1 MAQPLPTLNL
11 IGAGRVGQ
19 TLAHL
24 WARQGML
31 RVQDVLTRS
40 TDSAQAALAFI
51 EPDIFAARAVAQ
63 IADMRPADLW
73 LLAVPD
79 AQIAACAQVLAANV
93 RQRADTPALAFHCSG
108 AQSAELLAPLRELG
122 WAVASAHPVLSFAS
136 GQSALA
142 QFAGTPC
149 ALEGDAAAC
158 DALRPLFTAIGAA
171 CFDVRSQDKV
181 LYHAAAVLATNF
193 APVLQ
198 TLAEDAWRAT
208 GMPDALVLRLR
219 ERLLRNAVDNIV
231 ALGPRKALTGPAAR
245 GDFAAIA
252 RQAAVVADWDPQAAA
267 AYRALSD
274 LALRMAGHSSEPPQ
288 A

>member
-11 IGAGRVGQ
+11 LGAGRVGQ

-79 AQIAACAQVLAANV
+79 AHIAACAQVLAANV

-108 AQSAELLAPLRELG
+108 AQSAERARAASASARALAL
-122 WAVASAHPVLSFAS
+122 AVATQACSVCARAAS
-136 GQSALA
+136 
-142 QFAGTPC
+142 
-149 ALEGDAAAC
+149 
-158 DALRPLFTAIGAA
+158 
-171 CFDVRSQDKV
+171 
-181 LYHAAAVLATNF
+181 
-193 APVLQ
+193 
-198 TLAEDAWRAT
+198 
-208 GMPDALVLRLR
+208 
-219 ERLLRNAVDNIV
+219 
-231 ALGPRKALTGPAAR
+231 LGSRR
-245 GDFAAIA
+245 
-252 RQAAVVADWDPQAAA
+252 R
-267 AYRALSD
+267 RALINLTLIGKFRQSR
-274 LALRMAGHSSEPPQ
+274 LEH
-288 A
+288 

>member
-1 MAQPLPTLNL
+1 MPTLNL

-24 WARQGML
+24 WTRHGVL

-40 TDSAQAALAFI
+40 PDSAQSALDFI
-51 EPDIFAARAVAQ
+51 APDGASARVAEH
-63 IADMRPADLW
+63 IVDMRPAHIW

-79 AQIAACAQVLAANV
+79 AQIGACAQNLAAHA
-93 RQRADTPALAFHCSG
+93 RQRGDAPALAFHCSG
-108 AQSAELLAPLRELG
+108 AQGAELLAPVRDLG
-122 WAVASAHPVLSFAS
+122 WSVASAHPVLSFAS
-136 GQSALA
+136 AHTAVA
-142 QFAGTPC
+142 QFTGTPC

-158 DALRPLFTAIGAA
+158 ATLRPLFTAIGAA

-198 TLAEDAWRAT
+198 ALAEDAWRAT

-219 ERLLRNAVDNIV
+219 KRLLRNAVDNIV
-231 ALGPRKALTGPAAR
+231 ALGPQQALTGPAAR
-245 GDFAAIA
+245 GDHVAIA
-252 RQAAVVADWDPQAAA
+252 RQADVVADWDPQAAA

-274 LALRMAGHSSEPPQ
+274 LALRMAGHACEPPQ

>member
-1 MAQPLPTLNL
+1 MAQTPPTLNL

-24 WARQGML
+24 WTRHGVL

-40 TDSAQAALAFI
+40 PDSARTALDFI
-51 EPDIFAARAVAQ
+51 APDVSMARAVAQ
-63 IADMRPADLW
+63 IADMRPADIW

-79 AQIAACAQVLAANV
+79 AQIAACAQELAAHA
-93 RQRADTPALAFHCSG
+93 RQRGDSPALAFHCSG

-122 WAVASAHPVLSFAS
+122 WSVASAHPVLSFAS
-136 GQSALA
+136 AQSAVA

-149 ALEGDAAAC
+149 ALEGESAAC
-158 DALRPLFTAIGAA
+158 DTLRPLFTAIGAA
-171 CFDVRSQDKV
+171 CFDLRSQDKV

-198 TLAEDAWRAT
+198 ALAEDAWRAT

-219 ERLLRNAVDNIV
+219 ERLLRNLVDNIA
-231 ALGPRKALTGPAAR
+231 ALGPQKALTGPAAR

-252 RQAAVVADWDPQAAA
+252 RQADVVADWDPQAAA
-267 AYRALSD
+267 AYRALSA
-274 LALRMAGHSSEPPQ
+274 LALRMAGHATEPPQ

>member
-1 MAQPLPTLNL
+1 MEQTLPTLNL

-24 WARQGML
+24 WTRRGVL

-40 TDSAQAALAFI
+40 PDSAQAALAFI

-79 AQIAACAQVLAANV
+79 AHIAACVQDLAANA
-93 RQRADTPALAFHCSG
+93 RQRGDAPALAFHCSG
-108 AQSAELLAPLRELG
+108 AQSAELLAPLRDLG
-122 WAVASAHPVLSFAS
+122 WSVASAHPVLSFAS

-274 LALRMAGHSSEPPQ
+274 LALRMAGHETEPPQ

>member
-1 MAQPLPTLNL
+1 MAQTPPTLNL

-24 WARQGML
+24 WTRHGVL

-40 TDSAQAALAFI
+40 PDSARTALDFI
-51 EPDIFAARAVAQ
+51 APDVSMARAVAQ
-63 IADMRPADLW
+63 IADMRPADIW

-79 AQIAACAQVLAANV
+79 AQIAACAQELAAHA
-93 RQRADTPALAFHCSG
+93 RQRGDSPALAFHCSG

-122 WAVASAHPVLSFAS
+122 WSVASAHPVLSFAS
-136 GQSALA
+136 AQSAVA

-149 ALEGDAAAC
+149 ALEGESAAC
-158 DALRPLFTAIGAA
+158 DTLRPLFTAIGAA
-171 CFDVRSQDKV
+171 CFDLRSQDKV

-198 TLAEDAWRAT
+198 ALAEDAWRAT

-219 ERLLRNAVDNIV
+219 ERLLRNLVDNI
-231 ALGPRKALTGPAAR
+231 AAFGPQKALTGPAAR

-252 RQAAVVADWDPQAAA
+252 RQADVVADWDPQAAA
-267 AYRALSD
+267 AYRALSA
-274 LALRMAGHSSEPPQ
+274 LALRMAGHASEPPQ